1 MSRELTAVQT
11 SAGKGKRSRP
21 LSLYSPTSM
30 IPKGIMRIMGI
41 PIAEIQIEEF
51 KDKGIKDIYIVT
63 KFLDNRE
70 YLSNRFGDGTRF
82 GLTIHYSDPTDDRTN
97 NGSGDA
103 ILTNIEKKR
112 LRGDSVWLPNDN
124 LFEYD
129 FEKVV
134 KAHRDL
140 GAVVSVMTVSMRP
153 RDTIENY
160 GLIKADVNHR
170 ILKLYEKPKD
180 EREVIEALGVTDPNE
195 LDSMR
200 VPVNTAGYIL
210 NNNALMS
217 ISEDNW
223 VVQERKKLDEE
234 FDMAGNL
241 IKGLLEHDH
250 PVYMVPIDAWG
261 DFGSI
266 TFFLDTF
273 SEALIGKFPSIYD
286 ILRRRGYYHD
296 TSENVWIHPD
306 SLERKD
312 KNEKTLKERIDKG
325 MVKIGPNVFIGR
337 RAIIEDDAEIRYSDI
352 EKYAKVG
359 EGAQL
364 DHVYL
369 SPYCEIGPYAD
380 LRASALGL
388 QVIVNSSKKKPTKV
402 HGRSVLGPEIYVP
415 VGTILDDVK
424 IFPGYLFEKKNEIH
438 SHEVL
443 KPSLEQIT
451 SIVEEYQ
458 KLC

>member
-21 LSLYSPTSM
+21 LSLYSPTSI

-63 KFLDNRE
+63 RFLDNRE
-70 YLSNRFGDGTRF
+70 YLSNRFGDGNRF

-112 LRGDSVWLPNDN
+112 LKGDSIWLPNDN

-140 GAVVSVMTVSMRP
+140 GAVVSIMTVSIRP
-153 RDTIENY
+153 RDTIEDY
-160 GLIKADVNHR
+160 GLIKADVNSR

-180 EREVIEALGVTDPNE
+180 ERKVMEALEVMDPNE
-195 LDSMR
+195 LGSMR

-210 NNNALMS
+210 NNDALMK
-217 ISEDNW
+217 ISKDGW
-223 VVQERKKLDEE
+223 VVQERKKSSAE

-241 IKGLLEHDH
+241 IKGLLEHDY
-250 PVYMVPIDAWG
+250 PVYMIPIDAWG

-273 SEALIGKFPSIYD
+273 PEALIGKFPSIYN
-286 ILRRRGYYHD
+286 ILKKRDYYYD
-296 TSENVWIHPD
+296 ASNSVWIHPD

-312 KNEKTLKERIDKG
+312 KNEKTLKERIDEG
-325 MVKIGPNVFIGR
+325 RVKIGPNVFIGR
-337 RAIIEDDAEIRYSDI
+337 RAIIEDGAEIRYSDI
-352 EKYAKVG
+352 EKYGKIG
-359 EGAQL
+359 KGAQL

-369 SPYCEIGPYAD
+369 SPYCEIGPHAN

-388 QVIVNSSKKKPTKV
+388 QVIVNSSKKKKTNI
-402 HGRSVLGPEIYVP
+402 HGRSVLGPEVHVP
-415 VGTILDDVK
+415 AGTILDDVK
-424 IFPGYLFEKKNEIH
+424 IFPGYSFEKKDRIY
-438 SHEVL
+438 SHDVL

-451 SIVEEYQ
+451 SMVKEYQ
-458 KLC
+458 KLH